1 MGRGKADARRGCL
14 IFGNLRLARISPV
27 RPLRSLASTTA
38 GGSHSHEQK
47 TPARESFQP
56 SKTSSLSNPSFPL
69 AELAALTQTSP
80 PAAGRN
86 SGKMARDSKNTVV
99 SREYT
104 INLHKRLHGVTF
116 KKRAPRAVKEIKAF
130 AAKVMLTKDVRVD
143 VKLNKAI
150 WSQGIRSVPNK
161 LRVVINR
168 LRDESAEEE
177 TMYSLVELAAEQD
190 FAGKGVV
197 VLDS

>member
-1 MGRGKADARRGCL
+1 
-14 IFGNLRLARISPV
+14 
-27 RPLRSLASTTA
+27 
-38 GGSHSHEQK
+38 
-47 TPARESFQP
+47 
-56 SKTSSLSNPSFPL
+56 
-69 AELAALTQTSP
+69 
-80 PAAGRN
+80 
-86 SGKMARDSKNTVV
+86 MARDSKNTVV

-168 LRDESAEEE
+168 LRDEAAEEE
-177 TMYSLVELAAEQD
+177 TMYSLVELAEEQD

>member
-1 MGRGKADARRGCL
+1 M
-14 IFGNLRLARISPV
+14 V
-27 RPLRSLASTTA
+27 RPLLSPLSPL
-38 GGSHSHEQK
+38 SHGR
-47 TPARESFQP
+47 AR
-56 SKTSSLSNPSFPL
+56 
-69 AELAALTQTSP
+69 P
-80 PAAGRN
+80 PAAGPN
-86 SGKMARDSKNTVV
+86 NITMARDSKNTVV

-168 LRDESAEEE
+168 LRDEAAEEE
-177 TMYSLVELAAEQD
+177 TMYSLVELAEEQD

>member
-1 MGRGKADARRGCL
+1 MSLPFLPFLPSPPRSHGRT
-14 IFGNLRLARISPV
+14 
-27 RPLRSLASTTA
+27 RPL
-38 GGSHSHEQK
+38 
-47 TPARESFQP
+47 
-56 SKTSSLSNPSFPL
+56 
-69 AELAALTQTSP
+69 
-80 PAAGRN
+80 AAGRN
-86 SGKMARDSKNTVV
+86 SIKMARDSKNTVV

-168 LRDESAEEE
+168 LRDEAAEEE
-177 TMYSLVELAAEQD
+177 TMYSLVELAEEQD